1 MKLKTSPLKINREY
15 IIKIIIEIFSV
26 VFAVLLALWV
36 NEWQQNKQNE
46 ILVKQANKNM
56 QDEILVNKE
65 RIANIIPKYKSVLNE
80 LDSIILLHENSK
92 SNEWPAKTNLSLSL
106 ITQIAWEAIKATEA
120 INFMDF
126 DLIITYSSLYSVQS
140 IYMNQIESYIY
151 DKTLNIES
159 KNKEEELSKIKYQ
172 RSILSQIE
180 NTSEQLLDLYI
191 EIIEYFEEE

>member
-1 MKLKTSPLKINREY
+1 MKLKKSPLKINREY
-15 IIKIIIEIFSV
+15 IIKIIIEVFSV

-36 NEWQQNKQNE
+36 NEWQQNKQNK
-46 ILVKQANKNM
+46 ILVEQANRNM

-65 RIANIIPKYKSVLNE
+65 RIENTIPIYNSFLNE
-80 LDSIILLHENSK
+80 LDSVILLYENSTSLEK
-92 SNEWPAKTNLSLSL
+92 PTTTKLSLSL
-106 ITQIAWEAIKATEA
+106 VTQIAWEAIKATDA

-159 KNKEEELSKIKYQ
+159 KNKEEALNKIKYQ

-180 NTSEQLLDLYI
+180 NTSEQLLDLYNK
-191 EIIEYFEEE
+191 IIEYIEEE